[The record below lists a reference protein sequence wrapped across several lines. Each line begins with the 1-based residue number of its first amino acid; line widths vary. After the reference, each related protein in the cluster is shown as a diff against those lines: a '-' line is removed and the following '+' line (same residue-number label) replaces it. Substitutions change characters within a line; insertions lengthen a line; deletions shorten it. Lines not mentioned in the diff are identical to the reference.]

1 MKKVILLSVMAIFF
15 WFSPAMAKVG
25 PYVGAG
31 FNYVDI
37 TSSGDTNFFDTV
49 DPAFGVDVRFGYNFG
64 MIAVEGNFIYSS
76 HHDSFPGASNGDFYG
91 FSVDARFFVT
101 NPFSPEQVYFLAGV
115 GGYSFHENN
124 NNLGISDHFDGPG
137 FDLGLGF
144 EHYFNPQ
151 LSLDLRGVY
160 RFISYDWEQNGFTVA
175 TGVNG
180 DTFTLGASL
189 NFHF

>member
-1 MKKVILLSVMAIFF
+1 MKKVIFLVAMAILFC
-15 WFSPAMAKVG
+15 FSPAMAKVG

-31 FNYVDI
+31 LNYVNI
-37 TSSGDTNFFDTV
+37 TSAADPFFDTV
-49 DPAFGVDVRFGYNFG
+49 DPALGVDVRFGYNFG
-64 MIAVEGNFIYSS
+64 MIAVEGNFIFSS
-76 HHDSFPGASNGDFYG
+76 HHDSFPGASNGDFFG
-91 FSVDARFFVT
+91 FSVDARFFL
-101 NPFSPEQVYFLAGV
+101 NPLSPNQVYFLAGV
-115 GGYSFHENN
+115 GGYSFHE

-160 RFISYDWEQNGFTVA
+160 RFISYDWEQNGFTIA

-180 DTFTLGASL
+180 DTFTLGAAL